1 MDRYLDNVFLLDRNP
16 VKQLWQRNI
25 QSFEFFFQFFLKI
38 FQELVVGGQLRLHKL
53 DDVAYIRIDRHRH
66 VVGQVVGNIF
76 GCKQQLQCIYKIF
89 FFCILNKFVHI
100 DNKFYLPI

>member
-1 MDRYLDNVFLLDRNP
+1 MNCWENVFLLDRNP

-38 FQELVVGGQLRLHKL
+38 FQQLVVRGQLRLHEL
-53 DDVAYIRIDRHRH
+53 DDVADIRIDRHRH

-76 GCKQQLQCIYKIF
+76 GCKQQLQIINLIIF
-89 FFCILNKFVHI
+89 YYILKKVCSNR
-100 DNKFYLPI
+100 